1 MNMVQGVKDL
11 MIPLLSL
18 LLPFAPNIYD
28 YLAEPD
34 VHFVFERQ
42 YRKNP
47 VIEWNRQI
55 RLFLKQ
61 FDPEQLKTES
71 ASAPLLRQIG
81 TQMAESLPAM
91 LAAMNFKP
99 LDSMIVT
106 IGNLSRYDL
115 KDIRVY
121 FDGCRGFDS
130 YEAWPDYFGSKE
142 NKELKSGSERSVTIR
157 YRKIPGSSPSSSTK
171 AGIIFYGEDAS
182 QCEPAVNAELSN
194 GKSANGKRVFDI
206 EDFERE
212 EKLDVN
218 KRSGWFE
225 FAWKSVL
232 GILLIYIIYQIRS
245 LRKQLAQIGA
255 SGPQY

>member
-1 MNMVQGVKDL
+1 MVPILG
-11 MIPLLSL
+11 L

-28 YLAEPD
+28 YFTEPD
-34 VHFVFERQ
+34 VHFVFERRYQ
-42 YRKNP
+42 KNP

-61 FDPEQLKTES
+61 LDPEQLKAES

-81 TQMAESLPAM
+81 TQMANSLPAM
-91 LAAMNFKP
+91 LAAMDFKP
-99 LDSMIVT
+99 LDSMAVKIS
-106 IGNLSRYDL
+106 NLSRYDL

-130 YEAWPDYFGSKE
+130 YDTWPDFGSKE
-142 NKELKSGSERSVTIR
+142 NKELKSGSARPVTIR

-182 QCEPAVNAELSN
+182 QCEPIVNAELSN
-194 GKSANGKRVFDI
+194 GRSANGKRVFDI

-212 EKLDVN
+212 EKLEAK
-218 KRSGWFE
+218 KRSGLFE
-225 FAWKSVL
+225 FVWKSVL
-232 GILLIYIIYQIRS
+232 GIFLIYIIYQIRF
-245 LRKQLAQIGA
+245 LRKQLADRG
-255 SGPQY
+255 